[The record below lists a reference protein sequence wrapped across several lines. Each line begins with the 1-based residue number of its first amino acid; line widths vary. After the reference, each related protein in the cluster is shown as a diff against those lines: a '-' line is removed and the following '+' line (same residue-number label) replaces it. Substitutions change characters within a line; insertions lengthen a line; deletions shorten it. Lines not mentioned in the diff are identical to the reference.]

1 MHLQNATPSS
11 HSVSSVPQSPSVNGY
26 SSPSTPLQHDRQND
40 GNNQD
45 DAVSAATT
53 PSNPTVTNNNN
64 NNNRF
69 VDRVSQTTG
78 VPSDEIKQQLSEA
91 QAYIK
96 RLEQQLKEG
105 ASGLRNRAADLAP
118 GQLNDATAKV
128 EQGVQKARRSMAQN
142 GVPLH
147 YVAYLCFAAFLLAY
161 LFF

>member
-1 MHLQNATPSS
+1 MQNATPSS

-26 SSPSTPLQHDRQND
+26 SSPSTPLQHDRQHD
-40 GNNQD
+40 GNDQD

-53 PSNPTVTNNNN
+53 PSNTTVNNNN
-64 NNNRF
+64 NTSTNRF

-78 VPSDEIKQQLSEA
+78 VPSDEIKHQLSEA

-128 EQGVQKARRSMAQN
+128 EQSVQKARRSMAQN